1 MIGRSIS
8 KIIRDQSTGIMIVT
22 CWPTQDWF
30 PLMIQVL
37 IDHPVKLPSIRNK
50 IESPSNGQKLH
61 ILLPKFLLLAVL
73 LSGKPSEQH
82 NFQMRLKKPFMIHG
96 EPRQNHDMREFS
108 KNREIN
114 VYNEMKI
121 PILQI

>member
-1 MIGRSIS
+1 
-8 KIIRDQSTGIMIVT
+8 
-22 CWPTQDWF
+22 
-30 PLMIQVL
+30 MIQVL
-37 IDHPVKLPSIRNK
+37 IDHPVRLPSTRNK

-96 EPRQNHDMREFS
+96 EPRQNRDMREFS